1 MIIRMVISTGFIA
14 IQQKYCIMCMQMTDG
29 EVQCEMVISNVKF
42 LFTSHLVGFCVEY
55 ILTCPLHQVLG
66 GMYVIKAALVEQPS
80 AA

>member
-1 MIIRMVISTGFIA
+1 MIIRMVISTGSIA
-14 IQQKYCIMCMQMTDG
+14 IQQKYCIMCMQMIDG

-66 GMYVIKAALVEQPS
+66 GM
-80 AA
+80 

>member
-1 MIIRMVISTGFIA
+1 MVISTGSIA

-55 ILTCPLHQVLG
+55 ILTCSLHQVLG
-66 GMYVIKAALVEQPS
+66 GMYEIKAALVEQPS